1 MAKLRRNG
9 LPVDAGRASFAA
21 NHGGACMAEAE
32 KGEGVGGAARRVRA
46 IVAGSIGNLVEWY
59 DFYVY
64 AFTSLYFSA
73 SFFPK
78 SDPTA
83 QLLNTAGIF
92 ALGFL
97 MRPVGGWFFGRYADR
112 KGRKAAMLLSVLLM
126 CGGSLLVAVLPTYA
140 QVGAAAPALLLVARL
155 LQGFSLGGEYG
166 TSATYLSEV
175 ALSGRRGFYASFQY
189 VTLIGGQLTANLM
202 VVLLTLFLTRS
213 EITDWG
219 WRIPFALGAV
229 LAVVALYLRRS
240 LHETAPPE
248 KQAAG
253 AGTLKALSVEWK
265 PFLLVLGL
273 TAAGSAS
280 FYTFTTYMQKY
291 MVTTTGLEVE
301 TATRVMLVVLFLYML
316 LQPLFG
322 LLSDKI
328 GRKASLLAFAG
339 LGLLGTVPVLTAIGS
354 ARTPLMAGVFVMCAL
369 LVSSFYTS
377 ISGLVKAEMF
387 PTHVRAL
394 GVGFSYAVGNA
405 AFGGSAEYV
414 AQWFRKLG
422 NESGFYWYI
431 TALFAVA
438 LLTVLAMKDTAKHGT
453 LKDEP

>member
-1 MAKLRRNG
+1 
-9 LPVDAGRASFAA
+9 
-21 NHGGACMAEAE
+21 MAEVKA
-32 KGEGVGGAARRVRA
+32 GESAGETAKRIKA

-112 KGRKAAMLLSVLLM
+112 KGRKASMLLSVLLM
-126 CGGSLLVAVLPTYA
+126 CAGSLLVAVLPTYA
-140 QVGAAAPALLLVARL
+140 QIGAAAPALLLAARL

-175 ALSGRRGFYASFQY
+175 AISGRRGFYASFQY

-202 VVLLTLFLTRS
+202 VVLLALFLTKAQ
-213 EITDWG
+213 ITDWG

-248 KQAAG
+248 TQANG
-253 AGTLKALSVEWK
+253 AGTLKALSIEWR
-265 PFLLVLGL
+265 PFMLVLGL

-291 MVTTTGLEVE
+291 MVTTTGLPVE
-301 TATRVMLVVLFLYML
+301 TASRVMLAVLFLYML
-316 LQPLFG
+316 VQPLFG
-322 LLSDKI
+322 LLSDRI
-328 GRKASLLAFAG
+328 GRKAMLLAFAG
-339 LGLLGTVPVLTAIGS
+339 LGLVGTVPVLTAIGGASS
-354 ARTPLMAGVFVMCAL
+354 ALMAGVFVMCAL

-394 GVGFSYAVGNA
+394 GVGFSYALGNA
-405 AFGGSAEYV
+405 LFGGSAEYV
-414 AQWFRKLG
+414 AQWFRKLN

-431 TALFAVA
+431 TGLFAVCLA
-438 LLTVLAMKDTAKHGT
+438 TALAMKDTARHGT
-453 LKDEP
+453 LRD

>member
-1 MAKLRRNG
+1 MYSG
-9 LPVDAGRASFAA
+9 AG
-21 NHGGACMAEAE
+21 MAEAKTSE
-32 KGEGVGGAARRVRA
+32 SAGEVAKRVKA

-112 KGRKAAMLLSVLLM
+112 KGRKASMLLSVLLM
-126 CGGSLLVAVLPTYA
+126 CGGSLMVAVLPTYA
-140 QVGAAAPALLLVARL
+140 QIGAAAPVLLLVARL

-175 ALSGRRGFYASFQY
+175 AISGRRGFYASFQY

-202 VVLLTLFLTRS
+202 VVLLALVLTKAQ
-213 EITDWG
+213 ITDWG

-248 KQAAG
+248 KQAKD
-253 AGTLKALSVEWK
+253 AGTMRALSVQWR

-291 MVTTTGLEVE
+291 MVTTTGLPVE
-301 TATRVMLVVLFLYML
+301 TASQVMLAVLFLYML
-316 LQPLFG
+316 VQPLFG

-328 GRKASLLAFAG
+328 GRKAMLVAFAG
-339 LGLLGTVPVLTAIGS
+339 LGLVGTVPVLTAIGGASS
-354 ARTPLMAGVFVMCAL
+354 ALMAGVFVMCAL

-394 GVGFSYAVGNA
+394 GVGFSYAIGNA
-405 AFGGSAEYV
+405 LFGGSAEYV
-414 AQWFRKLG
+414 AQWFRKLS

-431 TALFAVA
+431 TALFAVCLA
-438 LLTVLAMKDTAKHGT
+438 TALAMKDTARHGT
-453 LKDEP
+453 MVDEA